1 MKARPSL
8 RVCGGGKM
16 KYLKHLIENGK
27 YDMIVYGINHVEWA
41 SSDAKSWGHA
51 GTDGSIHENEFDIKF
66 EHQTYRLELYDI
78 EKTRDGED
86 WTVDYYCRLEGK
98 ELDISYEEYLKFK
111 GLIIALSSYYK
122 GIRNTKELVMDIII
136 TFNQ

>member
-1 MKARPSL
+1 MFFL
-8 RVCGGGKM
+8 
-16 KYLKHLIENGK
+16 N
-27 YDMIVYGINHVEWA
+27 
-41 SSDAKSWGHA
+41 GHA

-111 GLIIALSSYYK
+111 GLIIALASYYK

-136 TFNQ
+136 TFN